1 MSKFE
6 QIGMNRQYSAKTT
19 EEAKIEMDISCYACC
34 HSPRAMSV
42 DCHHCMIRLA
52 HQYQMAILEYQ
63 ENEAK
68 KA

>member
-34 HSPRAMSV
+34 HHPRSMHV
-42 DCHHCMIRLA
+42 DCHHCAIRLA
-52 HQYQMAILEYQ
+52 HQYQMVFLEYHGS
-63 ENEAK
+63 EEAE
-68 KA
+68 A